1 MATFPLSSSPLDAL
15 PTARTLAA
23 PAGGS
28 PRPDL
33 PEGLLVEISGA
44 GAGARLSA
52 AASAVLR
59 AQREGETTAWIEPV
73 PAGQAFPSAGPS
85 AGVGGSLYPPDLAE
99 GGVDLEALPVI
110 RVPASAGEAGPFRA
124 AELLLRSGA
133 FGLVV
138 LDLRSGRQRIPAAWP
153 GRLLGSAR
161 EHQARVLFLTGKGE
175 DSESVGSLVAL
186 RLEPRRLRIRPGL
199 FVVESRIL
207 KNKPGLSLVTEAE
220 RRRGPWGLT

>member
-1 MATFPLSSSPLDAL
+1 
-15 PTARTLAA
+15 
-23 PAGGS
+23 
-28 PRPDL
+28 
-33 PEGLLVEISGA
+33 VEISGA

-73 PAGQAFPSAGPS
+73 PAGRAFSSAGRSAGPS

-161 EHQARVLFLTGKGE
+161 EHQARVLFLTGKGG